1 MAWVFLLSL
10 LAVQI
15 LANPDFTYNFWL
27 SPATDPCVTSVC
39 PYTPNHPGWYGT
51 CVSYSGTGYNVGI
64 NVTNTSTTADF
75 KVYFFGGATGGCLG
89 QEQTW
94 EIVTCL
100 TCLGYYYIPAT
111 EQFVCFQVVNQSQCG
126 NSLPT
131 SPPSPNPPAKKGNY
145 LEEHYEKS
153 SSTEKYDRIEK
164 QGKDS
169 SSSSPSA
176 VSEESLWS
184 SRLPQHLRNYFA
196 TSQAAAVPPQPTTT
210 TSPLVYFIMALTFG
224 VVIGVGSYMAKR
236 VQKRSE
242 YVPIKES
249 ADKDSLLFS

>member
-1 MAWVFLLSL
+1 MVWVVFLSL
-10 LAVQI
+10 LAVPL
-15 LANPDFTYNFWL
+15 LAVPDFTYNFWL
-27 SPATDPCVTSVC
+27 SPSTDPCTTSTC
-39 PYTPNHPGWYGT
+39 PYTPNHVGWYGT
-51 CVSYSGTGYNVGI
+51 CVSFSGTGYNVGI
-64 NVTNTSTTADF
+64 YVSNTSTSADF
-75 KVYFFGGATGGCLG
+75 NVTYYDPGCSG
-89 QEQTW
+89 QYLTW

-100 TCLGYYYIPAT
+100 TCLGYAYIPAT
-111 EQFVCFQVVNQSQCG
+111 SQYVCFQIVNQSQCG
-126 NSLPT
+126 NSRPT
-131 SPPSPNPPAKKGNY
+131 SSPSPNPPANKGHY

-153 SSTEKYDRIEK
+153 SSNEKYDRIER
-164 QGKDS
+164 QGSKDS

-176 VSEESLWS
+176 VSEEALWS

-196 TSQAAAVPPQPTTT
+196 TSQAAAVPQPTTT

-242 YVPIKES
+242 YMPIKEF